1 MRVIELK
8 QIIIDS
14 KHYEDEFVKNLLESI
29 MTERIE
35 NEDLEKQTLAR
46 EIQLEKE
53 AREREFQILLQN
65 KEIENLQLKLEC
77 LRAKQNTFVTLSQ
90 MQQFEETNYLIDTGQ
105 NSEQIELDREEVN
118 SENKEILPPVNPFS
132 PISPVT
138 QIPSSTFIATQQK
151 SEELA
156 PIISEVRPELLNVVL
171 LDIEEITEPSE
182 LEEDFPYMLTDPN
195 VFDFREIVENNKLKE
210 RLDEEQIMKL
220 GKVLVKFSTIFS
232 NIPGKTNLVEHNID
246 LISDKRVQHK
256 PYRMTNRQNE
266 ILKAEIERM
275 LKYKIIEPGPS
286 EYTSPMILVETPG
299 RDPRP
304 CIDYRKLNEMTRTE
318 FYPIPNIEQRVET
331 VAAAKF
337 ITLIDLTKG
346 YWQIPLSPKAQK
358 IAAFATSFGVY
369 RPLRMPFG
377 LKNAP
382 YYFSQMMSE
391 ILSGCEKYATPYL
404 DDIAIFSETWE
415 EHLEH
420 LEEIL
425 NRLKKANLTIKPSK
439 CKFAQQE
446 VQYLGHIVDH
456 NPLVWLK
463 NNAGNNGRLLRWALA
478 LQSFN
483 FTIMH
488 KKGKDNLNV
497 DCLSRNSL
505 HAD

>member
-1 MRVIELK
+1 
-8 QIIIDS
+8 
-14 KHYEDEFVKNLLESI
+14 
-29 MTERIE
+29 
-35 NEDLEKQTLAR
+35 
-46 EIQLEKE
+46 
-53 AREREFQILLQN
+53 
-65 KEIENLQLKLEC
+65 
-77 LRAKQNTFVTLSQ
+77 
-90 MQQFEETNYLIDTGQ
+90 
-105 NSEQIELDREEVN
+105 
-118 SENKEILPPVNPFS
+118 
-132 PISPVT
+132 
-138 QIPSSTFIATQQK
+138 
-151 SEELA
+151 
-156 PIISEVRPELLNVVL
+156 
-171 LDIEEITEPSE
+171 
-182 LEEDFPYMLTDPN
+182 
-195 VFDFREIVENNKLKE
+195 
-210 RLDEEQIMKL
+210 MKL

-488 KKGKDNLNV
+488 KREKTI
-497 DCLSRNSL
+497 
-505 HAD
+505 